1 MGEIFMFCKKCG
13 FQCNDGAVFC
23 QKCGTP
29 LETQQQPVQQ
39 PVQQPAPMPQQAQ
52 QPFAYNAPTQQ
63 PVQQQDY
70 NAPVQQPMQQQG
82 YGMPAQQPLPQPYYS
97 MPAKQPM
104 SKGVLAAIIGSAV
117 AIVALIVVLLVV
129 LLGDSGSSGGGGG
142 GRSDDDEPSV
152 TTSKTDKTNKT
163 NKNDNSGDAE
173 DVADAF
179 AEAVINGDADSV
191 FDLLHEDTIDY
202 VVDYAG
208 YSSRRDMVSDLDEQ
222 WTDDITEME
231 DYGINLRFDY
241 SVGRSEP
248 VDDDELDDI
257 VAYYDEEFGLE
268 VKSAVLIEVELIVE
282 MDYGDGWEEDSSY
295 FDLFVLEIDGDWY
308 LDAVE
313 TIPQVW

>member
-39 PVQQPAPMPQQAQ
+39 PVQPPVQ
-52 QPFAYNAPTQQ
+52 QPFAYNEPAQQ

-70 NAPVQQPMQQQG
+70 NAPVQQPMQPQG
-82 YGMPAQQPLPQPYYS
+82 YGMPAQQPVQQPYYG

-129 LLGDSGSSGGGGG
+129 LLGDSGSGGGG

-152 TTSKTDKTNKT
+152 TTSKTDKTSKTEKTNKT
-163 NKNDNSGDAE
+163 NKENNSGDPE
-173 DVADAF
+173 DIADAF
-179 AEAVINGDADSV
+179 AEAMINGDADSV

-241 SVGRSEP
+241 SVGRSES
-248 VDDDELDDI
+248 VDYEFEEI
-257 VAYYDEEFGLE
+257 AEYYDEEFGLN
-268 VKSAVLIEVELIVE
+268 VDSAVLIEVELIVE

-295 FDLFVLEIDGDWY
+295 FDLYILEIDGDWY